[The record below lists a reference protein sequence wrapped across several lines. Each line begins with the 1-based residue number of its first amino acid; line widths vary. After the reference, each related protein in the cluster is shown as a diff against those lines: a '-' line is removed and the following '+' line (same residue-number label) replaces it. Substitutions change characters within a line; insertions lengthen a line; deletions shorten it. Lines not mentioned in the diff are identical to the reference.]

1 MAAKSKN
8 PNFHQLCVY
17 VPKEM
22 AVKFKAR
29 CVERG
34 LGQSEVVTEFIDNWL
49 KELEQEIEK

>member
-1 MAAKSKN
+1 MPAKSKN
-8 PNFHQLCVY
+8 PDYHQLCVY

-34 LGQSEVVTEFIDNWL
+34 LGQSEVVTDFIDKWL
-49 KELEQEIEK
+49 KELE